1 MISLVNEHLA
11 LVFACLSLEYLLPK
25 VRDVSIGGTRTRN
38 MYEHM
43 QSKIGIH
50 QEQVMDTGRGL
61 YPGHAAVG
69 AWADSE
75 PDN

>member
-1 MISLVNEHLA
+1 
-11 LVFACLSLEYLLPK
+11 
-25 VRDVSIGGTRTRN
+25 

>member
-1 MISLVNEHLA
+1 MISLVNEHWA

-61 YPGHAAVG
+61 YPGHAAAGV
-69 AWADSE
+69 WADSE

>member
-1 MISLVNEHLA
+1 MNRSARRGRQICA
-11 LVFACLSLEYLLPK
+11 
-25 VRDVSIGGTRTRN
+25 
-38 MYEHM
+38 EHM
-43 QSKIGIH
+43 QFKIGI
-50 QEQVMDTGRGL
+50 QQMPVMDTDRGL